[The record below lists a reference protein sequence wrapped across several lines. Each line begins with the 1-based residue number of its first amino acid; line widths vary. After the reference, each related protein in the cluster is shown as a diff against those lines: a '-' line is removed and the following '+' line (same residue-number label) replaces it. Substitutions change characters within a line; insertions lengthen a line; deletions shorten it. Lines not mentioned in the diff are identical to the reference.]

1 MDTIITKENMT
12 IRQKKKELKKAV
24 THNGKRL
31 SKLFAASRLLTQ
43 TEFFNDST
51 ISFDIFRFQVI
62 EQATTLTYQHC

>member
-1 MDTIITKENMT
+1 MDTIIIKENMT

-24 THNGKRL
+24 THNRKRL